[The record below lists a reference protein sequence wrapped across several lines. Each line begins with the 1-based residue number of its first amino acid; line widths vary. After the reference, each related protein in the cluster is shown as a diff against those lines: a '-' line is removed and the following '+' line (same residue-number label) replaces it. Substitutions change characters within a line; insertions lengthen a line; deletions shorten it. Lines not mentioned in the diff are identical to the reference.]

1 MRFEIEDVS
10 IIYPNEEDI
19 VDRTLVIEDD
29 ISCLSLNFV
38 GDTDERV
45 GAMFLNK
52 DQVILLRDT
61 LNSIIKYKK
70 IE

>member
-29 ISCLSLNFV
+29 ISCLFLNFV
-38 GDTDERV
+38 DGTDERV